1 MFSGHPPDK
10 TGTEQTRKA
19 VEIMKTLARVFACLA
34 LTLIFTWS
42 GLSSGVAMAQA
53 PQFTAEFR
61 LEDCRFKTTGANPYL
76 ILRPGYRKVFEGT
89 DGGETVRL
97 VITVLRQTETV
108 SLPGIGV
115 VRARV
120 VEERETVGGE
130 LVEVSRNLFA
140 ICDKTNDVFYFGE
153 AVDIFNPDGTVTHEG
168 SWRAGEPA
176 GDGAAQPGVIMPG
189 TFLLG
194 SRYFQERAEGVAMDR
209 AEHVAMGLEVTTP
222 AGTFEKCVRVVET
235 TPLEPGQTVKIYCPG
250 VGLVTDNVVSLVEF
264 GSRSTRDNDDE

>member
-1 MFSGHPPDK
+1 
-10 TGTEQTRKA
+10 
-19 VEIMKTLARVFACLA
+19 MKTLARVFACLA
-34 LTLIFTWS
+34 LTLTFTWS
-42 GLSSGVAMAQA
+42 GLSSGIAMAQA

-61 LEDCRFKTTGANPYL
+61 LEDCRFKTTGANPCL

-168 SWRAGEPA
+168 SWRAGGAPRH
-176 GDGAAQPGVIMPG
+176 GAAQAGGVLPRA
-189 TFLLG
+189 LPLG
-194 SRYFQERAEGVAMDR
+194 AGDVQER
-209 AEHVAMGLEVTTP
+209 
-222 AGTFEKCVRVVET
+222 
-235 TPLEPGQTVKIYCPG
+235 
-250 VGLVTDNVVSLVEF
+250 
-264 GSRSTRDNDDE
+264 

>member
-1 MFSGHPPDK
+1 
-10 TGTEQTRKA
+10 
-19 VEIMKTLARVFACLA
+19 MKTLARVFACLA
-34 LTLIFTWS
+34 LTLAFTWS
-42 GLSSGVAMAQA
+42 GLSSGIAMAQA

-76 ILRPGYRKVFEGT
+76 ILRPGYRQVFAGT
-89 DGGETVRL
+89 EDGETVRL

-153 AVDIFNPDGTVTHEG
+153 AVDIFNPDGTVSHEG
-168 SWRAGEPA
+168 SWRAGEPDA
-176 GDGAAQPGVIMPG
+176 SGLAKPGMIMPG

-194 SRYFQERAEGVAMDR
+194 SRYVQEQADGIAMDR
-209 AEHVAMGLEVTTP
+209 AEHVKTGLEVTAK
-222 AGTFEKCVRVVET
+222 AG
-235 TPLEPGQTVKIYCPG
+235 
-250 VGLVTDNVVSLVEF
+250 
-264 GSRSTRDNDDE
+264 